1 MYRRKHLALSFVI
14 VALASAILAAAC
26 QQAAPV
32 PSPTTGP
39 AAAPTKA
46 PAPPTQAPT
55 AAPTKAPAKV
65 DFPTA
70 GKSIT
75 MLVPWA
81 AGGGTDVGARLLA
94 PLVEKELGAPVQ
106 VVNRPGA
113 GSQVGIAEF
122 VRAKP
127 DGYTLGATNMPSTN
141 SLYLEPERQATFSRK
156 DFQLVALHV
165 DDPGAVAVKVDSPF
179 KDMKDLV
186 DAARAKPKTIKA
198 STTGLKGSAHLAALQ
213 VERATGAEFALVHF
227 DGFAPAQTALLGGHI
242 DVQFGYVGEFLPQV
256 KSGNLRILGVMDREQ
271 SKYYSGVKTFE
282 EQGIK
287 LYWAS
292 ARGWSV
298 PAGTPKEIVN
308 ILSAA
313 IKRSIE
319 TQEHQQKMDEMGL
332 TLRYMNPDQFTKYWD
347 EVDAQVE
354 KLLELAK

>member
-1 MYRRKHLALSFVI
+1 
-14 VALASAILAAAC
+14 
-26 QQAAPV
+26 
-32 PSPTTGP
+32 
-39 AAAPTKA
+39 
-46 PAPPTQAPT
+46 
-55 AAPTKAPAKV
+55 
-65 DFPTA
+65 
-70 GKSIT
+70 

-94 PLVEKELGAPVQ
+94 PLLEKELGAPVQ
-106 VVNRPGA
+106 VVNRAGA

-141 SLYLEPERQATFSRK
+141 SLYLEPERQATFGRK

-186 DAARAKPKTIKA
+186 DAARARPKTIKA

-242 DVQFGYVGEFLPQV
+242 DVQFGYVGD
-256 KSGNLRILGVMDREQ
+256 KEQ
-271 SKYYSGVKTFE
+271 SKYDPGVKTFE

-298 PAGTPKEIVN
+298 PAGTPMEIVN
-308 ILSAA
+308 ILSGA
-313 IKRSIE
+313 IKRAIE
-319 TQEHQQKMDEMGL
+319 TPEHQQKMDEMGL
-332 TLRYMNPDQFTKYWD
+332 TLRYMNPDQFSKYWD

-354 KLLELAK
+354 KLLQLAK